1 MRELL
6 FRGQTR
12 RKGQKVRMDGT
23 PVESN
28 WVYGG
33 IFPGTGDYSVIYT
46 YDPIDKFPVYTDTI
60 GQFTGRVD
68 KNGKKVFE
76 GDILHVTVDGQ
87 DWGVGVVQWC
97 DHDQC
102 FSLFTFPDSNHR
114 LIDFGDLGLPE
125 YYEIIGN
132 MYDDPHLLS
141 AGGEINA

>member
-1 MRELL
+1 MREIL
-6 FRGQTR
+6 FRGK
-12 RKGQKVRMDGT
+12 RKDIGEWINGNLAAYDLISPDYPTDTSNATGEYYGET
-23 PVESN
+23 PYVGFVE
-28 WVYGG
+28 
-33 IFPGTGDYSVIYT
+33 I
-46 YDPIDKFPVYTDTI
+46 DPETI

-68 KNGKKVFE
+68 KNRKKVFE